1 MIRPC
6 PTPGHYHPQDLD
18 QPHPGARYV
27 VRAYANHED
36 AEQDRPALR
45 RYTDTAEEAE
55 RIADGAD
62 YPIVGRLALT

>member
-1 MIRPC
+1 
-6 PTPGHYHPQDLD
+6 
-18 QPHPGARYV
+18 V